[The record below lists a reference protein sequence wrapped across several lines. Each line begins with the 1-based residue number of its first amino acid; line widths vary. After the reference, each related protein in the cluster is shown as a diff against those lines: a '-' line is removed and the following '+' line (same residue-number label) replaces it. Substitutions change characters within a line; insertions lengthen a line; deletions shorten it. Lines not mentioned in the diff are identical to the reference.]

1 MALPS
6 IEHIV
11 YAWRK
16 TLSARIDPPI
26 REYVQ
31 SNQLFSCELV
41 STSQI
46 QDAPIETL
54 LTGSNTGVVV
64 TAAAI
69 TTSQSCLWVMLQAHP
84 DNTANIL
91 IGNSS
96 GQTWI
101 MIPGAVTVI
110 PIDNVAKIIAKSAAG
125 TQVLNGMWGY

>member
-1 MALPS
+1 MPRPS
-6 IEHIV
+6 IGDIV
-11 YAWRK
+11 YSWRK
-16 TLSARIDPPI
+16 RLSERIDPPI
-26 REYVQ
+26 KEFVQ
-31 SNQLFSCELV
+31 TNQLFSCELV
-41 STSQI
+41 STSQT

-69 TTSQSCLWVMLQAHP
+69 TTSQACLWVMLQAHP
-84 DNTANIL
+84 DNTDSIL

-101 MIPGAVTVI
+101 MVAGATIVI
-110 PIDNVAKIIAKSAAG
+110 PIDDVAKIVAKSASG